1 MEKSL
6 DQLIASSGNSFV
18 DTFIKKTHLVKH
30 LNNDI
35 IKIREATSYP
45 IKKALGQAKKINISR
60 FSMRIKKDGSATYR
74 LFLLAIAIIINIS
87 FDINNDNCDKQW
99 ENKVFH

>member
-1 MEKSL
+1 MSGSERMEKSL

-45 IKKALGQAKKINISR
+45 IKKALGQAKK
-60 FSMRIKKDGSATYR
+60 
-74 LFLLAIAIIINIS
+74 
-87 FDINNDNCDKQW
+87 
-99 ENKVFH
+99 NKYAKILHEDQRQKRR